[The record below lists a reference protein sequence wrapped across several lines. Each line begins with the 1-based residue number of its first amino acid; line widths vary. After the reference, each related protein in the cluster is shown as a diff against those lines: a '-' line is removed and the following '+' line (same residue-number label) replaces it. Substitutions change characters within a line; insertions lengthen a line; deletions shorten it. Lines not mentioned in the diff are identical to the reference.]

1 MTLSNPRGKLFASSL
16 VVLVCLAALV
26 VAFSDPRPR
35 ALNLLASASERGEEY
50 CDAATKTHINNDP
63 AQYYDYPLSSLFFYQ
78 VHETIATKILK
89 QDPHNTNYWGHPE
102 VGKFLADLMRPGA
115 TRNWRELLKEKT
127 GKDLS
132 AEAMVKYYSPLM
144 EYLKKQNRGRK
155 HTLPQL

>member
-1 MTLSNPRGKLFASSL
+1 M
-16 VVLVCLAALV
+16 
-26 VAFSDPRPR
+26 
-35 ALNLLASASERGEEY
+35 
-50 CDAATKTHINNDP
+50 
-63 AQYYDYPLSSLFFYQ
+63 
-78 VHETIATKILK
+78 HETIATKILK
-89 QDPHNTNYWGHPE
+89 QDPHNTNYWGNPE